1 MEDSGAEN
9 ICDDQVEGVNAPKR
23 GSETAPLQLP
33 TADYCSS
40 MSANVQHG
48 ASGNGMIAAQIQSL
62 ALHVWRDALRNR
74 GIQGLVSSG
83 ILMFFATNL
92 LGNMAV
98 GGKDRVLQNAGFW
111 ILGIWGLITVAYLG
125 FNLIRQEFQRQT
137 AYLILYRPISRSV
150 FLMGKFAGVVLV
162 LMLVYA
168 ILCGVFL
175 LHLKLN
181 GIALNIAYVPALV
194 FIAAEWILTAALSLF
209 FATVTTPVLHLFFL
223 TGMVFLGHWLQDLLF
238 FSQRVENPLIHSLL
252 IGAYQA
258 LPNLEAL
265 NFRQAALY
273 AESIPAY
280 LIGLA
285 ALSWLGWVVTLLL
298 AANAVFL
305 KRKLL

>member
-1 MEDSGAEN
+1 
-9 ICDDQVEGVNAPKR
+9 
-23 GSETAPLQLP
+23 
-33 TADYCSS
+33 
-40 MSANVQHG
+40 
-48 ASGNGMIAAQIQSL
+48 MITAQIKSL

-83 ILMFFATNL
+83 ILMLFVSNV

-162 LMLVYA
+162 LMVVYA
-168 ILCGVFL
+168 ILCGIFL
-175 LHLKLN
+175 LHLKWN
-181 GIALNIAYVPALV
+181 GIAFNGSYLPALV
-194 FIAAEWILTAALSLF
+194 FIAAEWILMAALSLF

-223 TGMVFLGHWLQDLLF
+223 TGIVFLGHWLQDLLL

-252 IGAYQA
+252 IAAYQA

-273 AESIPAY
+273 ADAVPPD
-280 LIGLA
+280 LVGLA
-285 ALSWLGWVVTLLL
+285 VMSWLGWVVTLLL

-305 KRKLL
+305 KRRLL